1 MSSAELDTELM
12 LSVVAAMPD
21 DPLSAL
27 RQQAV
32 DRFARIGFPTV
43 GDEDWKYTNLS
54 DAAMLSNEWL
64 ASAGSKDATPSRDLA
79 PDAGSVADGI
89 DAHWIVI
96 RDGLVDGSL
105 PDIEGVELSRLAED
119 ALPASPGEEPMTLFN
134 SALLRDGICI
144 TVRSGHVV
152 DKPIGILYVD
162 DPGNTINQSRVVLDI
177 QPNAAVQLAEV
188 MLSAGEGRQFTNS
201 VASINIAAGA
211 RLEHVRIQSR
221 SPGHTGVARITASL
235 DRDAAFHHNS
245 FDFGGALTRTDLV
258 AGIDG
263 PGADVSMNG
272 LYLASGTQHVDNHTC
287 IAHNVGPAKS
297 REEYRGILAG
307 RSQCVFNGK
316 VIVAVGA
323 DGTDSGQSNHNLLL
337 SDRAEI
343 DTKPELE
350 IYADDVK
357 CAHGATVGQLDET
370 ALFYLRSR
378 GIDPDSARQMITRA
392 FAAETLGALSVEAC
406 REYLEA
412 LLDER
417 LRELVGAADD

>member
-1 MSSAELDTELM
+1 M
-12 LSVVAAMPD
+12 
-21 DPLSAL
+21 
-27 RQQAV
+27 
-32 DRFARIGFPTV
+32 
-43 GDEDWKYTNLS
+43 
-54 DAAMLSNEWL
+54 
-64 ASAGSKDATPSRDLA
+64 
-79 PDAGSVADGI
+79 
-89 DAHWIVI
+89 
-96 RDGLVDGSL
+96 
-105 PDIEGVELSRLAED
+105 
-119 ALPASPGEEPMTLFN
+119 
-134 SALLRDGICI
+134 
-144 TVRSGHVV
+144 
-152 DKPIGILYVD
+152 
-162 DPGNTINQSRVVLDI
+162 VLDI

-316 VIVAVGA
+316 VIVDNRTTIVVALDREPLREKV
-323 DGTDSGQSNHNLLL
+323 SG
-337 SDRAEI
+337 
-343 DTKPELE
+343 
-350 IYADDVK
+350 
-357 CAHGATVGQLDET
+357 
-370 ALFYLRSR
+370 
-378 GIDPDSARQMITRA
+378 
-392 FAAETLGALSVEAC
+392 
-406 REYLEA
+406 
-412 LLDER
+412 LDER
-417 LRELVGAADD
+417 DEEDLEKIRQELWPEFQSTADSLNALGVDPLLTAEDIWERYTDKRYSPQEPVPVAEDVDVEVEHFFLERAEEYPGVIVERRTVREYPYGSLAAHVLGYVGEINDEELLARGGEVPGSDEVPETTTTIPGQDPKPYEAGDSIGKTGVERAYESDLR